1 MDKIMVIENQITQF
15 ETISE
20 YLNINYQAVPLSA
33 DYLTLID
40 NVRVWINEQYSPDYR
55 KSAINY
61 INEFIDSEEICL
73 ILMDYKLG
81 GAHSCLKGTD
91 LAKKINKKRKK
102 NNISTLPVIF
112 LSKSE
117 HTDKIRVKD
126 FDAYKKK
133 FSNTL
138 WVHKGYFGEEIL
150 EKTYFK
156 KYVLD
161 EIDKMLPMDISATA
175 IEILDEFI
183 KRKEPINNL
192 SGGETGNL
200 KKSLNLCKE
209 LLTKIQENAVV
220 IDTNAYGKVQ
230 DLIRMESELGKKKF
244 DTLIQEILKYKK

>member
-1 MDKIMVIENQITQF
+1 MEKILVIENQVTQF
-15 ETISE
+15 DTISE
-20 YLNINYQAVPLSA
+20 HLNTKYQIFPISD
-33 DYLTLID
+33 DYLKLID

-55 KSAINY
+55 KSAIDY
-61 INEFIDSEEICL
+61 INKFIDSEEICL

-91 LAKKINKKRKK
+91 LAKKLNKKRTK
-102 NNISTLPVIF
+102 NNKSTLPVIF

-126 FDAYKKK
+126 FEAYEKK

-150 EKTYFK
+150 EKGYFK

-161 EIDKMLPMDISATA
+161 EIEKMLPMDISERT
-175 IEILDEFI
+175 IGILNEFI
-183 KRKEPINNL
+183 IRKEPINNL
-192 SGGETGNL
+192 SGGGIGNL

-209 LLTKIQENAVV
+209 LLSKIQANAIDENVY
-220 IDTNAYGKVQ
+220 IKVQ
-230 DLIRMESELGKKKF
+230 DLMKIENELGKTKF
-244 DTLIQEILKYKK
+244 DSFVNEILNEI